1 MAINCDTG
9 QALLTVDEALERL
22 LFDAKVID
30 QIESV
35 PTLEALGRILA
46 ETQRA
51 TFDVPEADNSAMD
64 GFAVRAA
71 DVQENSPLPIS
82 QRIAAGHLG
91 EVLQPRTAA
100 RIFTGALVPE
110 GADTVVMQEHCNF
123 DDSQVVCQQP
133 VSSGVNIRR
142 RGEDIQQ
149 GAVLLQKGLYLRPQ
163 DLGLAASMGLAELSV
178 YRRLRVAT
186 LFTGDELQNPGE
198 PRLSGKIYNSNRFAV
213 IGLLKR
219 LGCEVIDL
227 GNDPDDPVAIA
238 DGLQQAAEQ
247 ADLIVSSGGVSVGEE
262 DYIRRVLE
270 SLGELHLWRIAI
282 KPGKPL
288 AYGKI
293 DSVPFIGLPGNP
305 VSTFITFLLYVRP
318 FILKCQGRNDVHP
331 SMLRAKAGF
340 EKKKPSN
347 RREYLRAR
355 IAVVDGEP
363 LLEAYKN
370 QGSGVLSSTSWADGL
385 VCIPEGETVEK
396 GQWLDYLSFS
406 AMF

>member
-91 EVLQPRTAA
+91 EALQPRTAA

-133 VSSGVNIRR
+133 VSRGVNIRR